1 MKNKKRYE
9 IDEFTFKYNKFKRC
23 IYPVKLKDKDER
35 IKVIKDNKGKITKV
49 IDPELVVADYKK
61 NFFHDYKLN
70 RKGKVT
76 WDKEINPESKDKEDE
91 FESAYWL
98 ADNFGWNVHIVKED
112 DHQDS
117 KSFVDLYTNKQWW
130 EVKST
135 SSINSIDKQTQK
147 ACHQLTEKNAKSR
160 GGAIINVRDNNS
172 DKINGLTN
180 KQIIECVENRI
191 NRTCRV
197 DGIFIIRRM
206 GTLIS
211 VLRIRHK

>member
-9 IDEFTFKYNKFKRC
+9 IDEFT
-23 IYPVKLKDKDER
+23 L
-35 IKVIKDNKGKITKV
+35 
-49 IDPELVVADYKK
+49 
-61 NFFHDYKLN
+61 
-70 RKGKVT
+70 
-76 WDKEINPESKDKEDE
+76 
-91 FESAYWL
+91 
-98 ADNFGWNVHIVKED
+98 
-112 DHQDS
+112 
-117 KSFVDLYTNKQWW
+117 
-130 EVKST
+130 
-135 SSINSIDKQTQK
+135 
-147 ACHQLTEKNAKSR
+147 
-160 GGAIINVRDNNS
+160 INVKDNNS